1 MQSAPSHCWE
11 CSKRVPHALDGCYL
25 KLDRAAEHIDTF
37 DSESEQ
43 FLAEKPFAV
52 TPQVN
57 AEGTRCVYWFESTQ
71 DPPPRLSLIIGD
83 CVANLKSALDRFAY
97 QVSVLAGKNSVTTV
111 QFPIF
116 TSEREFR
123 DPQRG
128 QRMIRDIKHATA
140 RTLIEDLQPFQRP
153 SSVRATHPLAV
164 LERLFTIDQYRL
176 MPLARPYA
184 VAVRING
191 GGVLHPL
198 PSKPFGKKTVIAA
211 LPAHAPPEQIPT
223 DVVAPRLV
231 LAFNAD
237 HIPYT
242 GESAARV
249 LRMCGTAVLGVL
261 SEAQRRGLFPERAPA
276 AG

>member
-1 MQSAPSHCWE
+1 M
-11 CSKRVPHALDGCYL
+11 PHALDGCYW
-25 KLDRAAEHIDTF
+25 KLDRAAEHIETF
-37 DSESEQ
+37 DSESER
-43 FLAEKPFAV
+43 FLAEKPFSV
-52 TPQVN
+52 TSQVN
-57 AEGTRCVYWFESTQ
+57 AEGTKCVYWFEPTE
-71 DPPPRLSLIIGD
+71 DPPPRLSLLIGD
-83 CVANLKSALDRFAY
+83 CVANLRSALDRFAY
-97 QVSVLAGKNSVTTV
+97 QLSVMACKNATTSV

-128 QRMIRDIKHATA
+128 QRMIRDIRQATA
-140 RTLIEDLQPFQRP
+140 RSLIEDLQPFQRE

-164 LERLFTIDQYRL
+164 LDRLCTIDQYRL

-184 VAVRING
+184 DAVRING
-191 GGVLHPL
+191 DALHRL
-198 PSKPFGKKTVIAA
+198 SSKPFGKRTVIAA
-211 LPAHAPPEQIPT
+211 LPANAPPERVPA
-223 DVVAPRLV
+223 DVIAPRLV

-261 SEAQRRGLFPERAPA
+261 SEAQRRGLFPERQPA
-276 AG
+276 G

>member
-1 MQSAPSHCWE
+1 M
-11 CSKRVPHALDGCYL
+11 PHVLDGCYW
-25 KLDRAAEHIDTF
+25 KLDRAAEHIDSF
-37 DSESEQ
+37 DSESER
-43 FLAEKPFAV
+43 FLAAKPFAV

-57 AEGTRCVYWFESTQ
+57 AEGTRCVYWFEPTV
-71 DPPPRLSLIIGD
+71 DPPPRLSLLIGD

-97 QVSVLAGKNSVTTV
+97 QVSVLAGRNALTSV

-128 QRMIRDIKHATA
+128 QRMMRDIKHATA

-153 SSVRATHPLAV
+153 SSERATHPLA
-164 LERLFTIDQYRL
+164 LLDRLCTIDQYRL

-191 GGVLHPL
+191 GDALYSL
-198 PSKPFGKKTVIAA
+198 PSKPFGKKRVIAA
-211 LPAHAPPEQIPT
+211 LPAHAPPEVVPA
-223 DVVAPRLV
+223 DVVAPRLA

-249 LRMCGTAVLGVL
+249 LRLCGTAVLGVL
-261 SEAQRRGLFPERAPA
+261 LEAQRRGLFPERAA
-276 AG
+276 AD

>member
-1 MQSAPSHCWE
+1 
-11 CSKRVPHALDGCYL
+11 VPHALDGCYW
-25 KLDRAAEHIDTF
+25 KLDRAAEHIDAF
-37 DSESEQ
+37 DSESER
-43 FLAEKPFAV
+43 FLAGKPFAV

-71 DPPPRLSLIIGD
+71 DPPPRLSLLIGD

-97 QVSVLAGKNSVTTV
+97 QVSALAGKNSVTTV

-128 QRMIRDIKHATA
+128 QRMIRDVKHATA
-140 RTLIEDLQPFQRP
+140 RMLIEDLQPFQLP
-153 SSVRATHPLAV
+153 SPVRGSHPLAV
-164 LERLFTIDQYRL
+164 LERLCTIDQYRL

-191 GGVLHPL
+191 DALHAL
-198 PSKPFGKKTVIAA
+198 PTKPFGKKTVIAA
-211 LPAHAPPEQIPT
+211 LPAHVPPEEASA

-231 LAFNAD
+231 LAFDAD

-261 SEAQRRGLFPERAPA
+261 AEAQRRGLFPERGP
-276 AG
+276 GSM